1 MPLLTQNACTHYYRH
16 NSEIFPGG
24 KGVSMTFFKVIL
36 IYKFNKSESCIPFP
50 LGTEVAPPLL
60 ISSTGS
66 IHILSA
72 VTVTRMVHTL
82 ELRAVIWSSAERTDT
97 VSLEYLLSER
107 FTCTQRNLQQ
117 NSLLSVFCETTK
129 I

>member
-1 MPLLTQNACTHYYRH
+1 M
-16 NSEIFPGG
+16 
-24 KGVSMTFFKVIL
+24 
-36 IYKFNKSESCIPFP
+36 
-50 LGTEVAPPLL
+50 GTEVAPRPLL

-129 I
+129 MKRL